1 MNNQP
6 FRDLNSKWADQVR
19 NGCQELRD
27 SDEIR
32 QTWDHIIA
40 TMALR
45 IRRSLKLK
53 EILQTTADEVQR
65 LLKCDR
71 VLLYEIDL
79 HGNGGI
85 VVEAVEDERW
95 SLE

>member
-1 MNNQP
+1 M
-6 FRDLNSKWADQVR
+6 
-19 NGCQELRD
+19 
-27 SDEIR
+27 
-32 QTWDHIIA
+32 
-40 TMALR
+40 
-45 IRRSLKLK
+45 KLK